1 LGRTG
6 DDLGPLV
13 CCRKACHKAKRRVGV
28 VLAVM
33 LGPERPEVV
42 LPDRALC
49 LPTFNHLLIVNKLLS
64 LSLSLSLTHTHTHP
78 EESLYLPTFN
88 HLFDSLSL
96 SLSLSL
102 SIYLSISLLVW
113 SGDSPSSTSTGLPPS
128 ISFVRLAAHREL
140 RQRVDFGLWSGDL
153 HGNVTIPQVSE
164 THTGKWP
171 LPFAKFSKLAS

>member
-1 LGRTG
+1 MGRTG

-64 LSLSLSLTHTHTHP
+64 LSLSLSLSHTHTHTLKSRCTHRP
-78 EESLYLPTFN
+78 SITYLI
-88 HLFDSLSL
+88 LSLSL

-102 SIYLSISLLVW
+102 YLSIYLSL
-113 SGDSPSSTSTGLPPS
+113 GLEW
-128 ISFVRLAAHREL
+128 RLAKFDQHRPATFDL
-140 RQRVDFGLWSGDL
+140 LCPSGCAPRAASASGLWTL
-153 HGNVTIPQVSE
+153 E
-164 THTGKWP
+164 W
-171 LPFAKFSKLAS
+171 